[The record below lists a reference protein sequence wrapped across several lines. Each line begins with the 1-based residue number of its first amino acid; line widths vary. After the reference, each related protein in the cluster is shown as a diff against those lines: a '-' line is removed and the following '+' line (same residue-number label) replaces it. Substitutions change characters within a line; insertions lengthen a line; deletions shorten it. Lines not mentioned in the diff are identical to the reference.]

1 MPQFSSLASAA
12 KLLPLALLPAL
23 LLTAGTAQS
32 QAIRTY
38 TMVGAG
44 SSAAAYQGLQPTTP
58 AAVRTAGDSDEGY
71 YNNLPIGFP
80 FTFGGTAYTTVSAST
95 NGWLTFGQPITNATP
110 TNNLTSGTP
119 RPIVAPLWDDIS
131 FGAPGGAA
139 GTDGDLFVQTSGTA
153 GSRIFTIEWRNI
165 RWNTAAAGPV
175 ASCLV
180 QLLEA
185 TNEVKLMYLQGSTSA
200 SGSNRTAS
208 VGIAGTASG
217 DFVSLAS
224 LQLAT
229 TTSTTTETTN
239 ISGRATSGRIFT
251 FTPAGGLASQPASAP
266 NPLQLVPNPASTE
279 VRVLGHDARQP
290 LRLLDAQGRV
300 VRTLR
305 AGSTS
310 LDLRDLAAGLY
321 LVQSGLRT
329 QRLVVEN

>member
-1 MPQFSSLASAA
+1 MPYFSSLPSAA

-23 LLTAGTAQS
+23 LLTAGAAQS

-38 TMVGAG
+38 TMVGSG
-44 SSAAAYQGLQPTTP
+44 SNAAAYQGLQPTTA
-58 AAVRTAGDSDEGY
+58 AAVRTAGDGDEGY

-110 TNNLTSGTP
+110 ANNLTSGTP

-185 TNEVKLMYLQGSTSA
+185 TSEVKLMYLQGSTSA

-217 DFVSLAS
+217 DFISLAS
-224 LQLAT
+224 LSLTT
-229 TTSTTTETTN
+229 TTSTTTETTT

-251 FTPAGGLASQPASAP
+251 FTPATTTASQAAVAQH
-266 NPLQLVPNPASTE
+266 PLQLAPNPASTE

-310 LDLRDLAAGLY
+310 LDLHGLAAGLY
-321 LVQSGLRT
+321 LVQAGLRT
-329 QRLVVEN
+329 QRLVVE